1 MKEIKVHTRMCK
13 KDSDVKELNCILC
26 TCLQIYLL
34 GRAAIRTVASS
45 EQTVQCAA
53 VALTGTIK
61 SGKM

>member
-1 MKEIKVHTRMCK
+1 MCK